1 MFLVSVLLKNL
12 TMRISKMK
20 TVDMYKKGSS
30 VVGEGELVRI
40 ELEMTEKEYAEFQRA
55 YCPECESFN
64 CICRQRRFQ

>member
-1 MFLVSVLLKNL
+1 
-12 TMRISKMK
+12 MR